1 MASPIADLSYRNYDG
16 VLTDTRFRWWVIA
29 KTQIMMAL
37 KKRAVWWYAIMSGGY
52 YGLMIAILFFI
63 DQIAANTPPGRPNP
77 MSQFLGRIIWK
88 DQFIHGFSF
97 GQMWFLAI
105 SLIIGAGAIAN
116 DNRANALLVYLSK
129 PCDKKDYLFGK
140 WFGTFL
146 PLFVVSAVPSL
157 FFYFYGAMSYREA
170 GFLSGDPWILPKLV
184 VVLLIGSVFQASL
197 VIGFSS
203 MFNQGRMAGAVYAGL
218 YFLTNFFTQLML
230 AAWMGVTDG
239 GRNLNGEGNTP
250 KAIID
255 TVTGLFYGSIDG
267 LNIGMAKAVFGSN
280 GSPYLGIPSPV
291 KSVPAPSLLM
301 TVGPIL
307 LISGLMMFIA
317 WRRIRPVEIVG

>member
-29 KTQIMMAL
+29 KTQILMAL
-37 KKRAVWWYAIMSGGY
+37 KKRAIWVYAAFSGGY
-52 YGLMIAILFFI
+52 YALMMAVLFFF
-63 DQIAANTPPGRPNP
+63 DQVAANTPPGRPNP

-129 PCDKKDYLFGK
+129 PCDKKDYLFGR

-146 PLFVVSAVPSL
+146 PLLVVSAIPSV
-157 FFYFYGAMSYREA
+157 FFYLYGAMSYREA
-170 GFLSGDPWILPKLV
+170 GFISSDPWLLPKVLLV
-184 VVLLIGSVFQASL
+184 VTIGAAFQSSL

-230 AAWMGVTDG
+230 AAWMGVTERG
-239 GRNLNGEGNTP
+239 QRAAEGPSRFISN
-250 KAIID
+250 
-255 TVTGLFYGSIDG
+255 LFYASIDG
-267 LNIGMAKAVFGSN
+267 LNIGMAKGIFGSD

-291 KSVPAPSLLM
+291 KSVPAPPLFITL
-301 TVGPIL
+301 VPIF
-307 LISGLMMFIA
+307 LISVLMIYIA